1 MPTITF
7 HANLEE
13 LSSDVWRYAVFVPF
27 DIASQF
33 IVGNDKRVICSI
45 LGIDPFKCGLLGNG
59 NGDYMVVPNKKR
71 KVFSISLSL

>member
-45 LGIDPFKCGLLGNG
+45 LGIDPFKCGLLGN
-59 NGDYMVVPNKKR
+59 
-71 KVFSISLSL
+71 